1 MRRLICIVRITSWSA
16 LWRNMTGLSWKGGQ
30 TIYRSNGFAGILA
43 RSHVCLGT
51 CSHACQSF
59 KPVGALARGIG
70 CWQLY
75 GWLPWIV
82 QRSIPSKV
90 RSSIFMGNTWK
101 RIMGFSKSDGI
112 STFDRAWGR
121 GPARFSK
128 FVHCPWASGPRWLI
142 WARPLSNLLDNSAFA
157 SRAWGWPCRW
167 RATMPME
174 PHIAASQLITRRL
187 EYVSPR
193 STLVVSIPKLQVE
206 KARPRRYL
214 IGRKR
219 DQCWILP
226 KHDIQ
231 RFHLM
236 LYRNIRRE
244 TVTPESELDQYDDHE
259 SWRSHSSSHWGKE
272 RFSLWS
278 FTIQCSHQV

>member
-1 MRRLICIVRITSWSA
+1 MVDLSKTVVESFGQFSIRFKGMSLA
-16 LWRNMTGLSWKGGQ
+16 LSMK
-30 TIYRSNGFAGILA
+30 AA
-43 RSHVCLGT
+43 
-51 CSHACQSF
+51 
-59 KPVGALARGIG
+59 
-70 CWQLY
+70 
-75 GWLPWIV
+75 
-82 QRSIPSKV
+82 
-90 RSSIFMGNTWK
+90 M
-101 RIMGFSKSDGI
+101 
-112 STFDRAWGR
+112 
-121 GPARFSK
+121 
-128 FVHCPWASGPRWLI
+128 
-142 WARPLSNLLDNSAFA
+142 
-157 SRAWGWPCRW
+157 
-167 RATMPME
+167 ATE

-193 STLVVSIPKLQVE
+193 STFVVSIPKLQVE

-244 TVTPESELDQYDDHE
+244 TVTPESELDQDDDHE

-272 RFSLWS
+272 RFSL
-278 FTIQCSHQV
+278 